1 MKKRFE
7 NFSIEDLQQL
17 RKEIVLNSLFV
28 SDYNN
33 SFGISAKS
41 VSLFFDSYMS
51 FIWDM
56 AHNEDNFIVGY
67 PNYGD
72 HTYEEF
78 FEKYD
83 TIDNLYDWYG
93 CYESFDWVEY
103 DVDDCDCNINE
114 IEIAA

>member
-7 NFSIEDLQQL
+7 NFNVEDLQQL

-41 VSLFFDSYMS
+41 VCDFFDSYMS
-51 FIWDM
+51 FIWDI

-67 PNYGD
+67 PDYGD
-72 HTYEEF
+72 HTYDEF

-83 TIDNLYDWYG
+83 TIENLYEWYC

-103 DVDDCDCNINE
+103 EVDDEEELAD
-114 IEIAA
+114 AA

>member
-7 NFSIEDLQQL
+7 NFNVEDLQQL

-41 VSLFFDSYMS
+41 VCDFFDSYMD
-51 FIWDM
+51 FIDEI
-56 AHNEDNFIVGY
+56 AKEDHFE
-67 PNYGD
+67 YGD
-72 HTYEEF
+72 NWGNQKYPHTFSEF

-83 TIDNLYDWYG
+83 TIDNLLAWYY

-103 DVDDCDCNINE
+103 DE
-114 IEIAA
+114 IDEELADAA